1 MHMVTGPSAER
12 IGNILRARG
21 FPVATVG
28 QYRQILSL
36 LDEPQMRQ
44 LSSHL
49 TSIAAAVDDKPSIA
63 WVGALTSLAQGRDPA
78 HEAFDHL
85 VGMLHERGSPQPSAM
100 PKNGVTKQSQ
110 AQRARERQTVHVY
123 ASSGALCFELDKL
136 RPDGA
141 GREQLTVSI
150 DVAPSVG
157 RQQFDWANKMTIQ
170 LGVRELPMLVGVLM
184 GAVQEWSAKSH
195 GIDHNKSVRLR
206 AQPNGF
212 QVFMTHASAAVSVP
226 MLYQDTYP
234 VLSLS
239 LKALQA
245 NDPHLTTE
253 TILQL
258 CARASGVDARR

>member
-1 MHMVTGPSAER
+1 MVNSPSAER

-36 LDEPQMRQ
+36 LDESQVRQ

-63 WVGALTSLAQGRDPA
+63 WVGALTRLAQGRDPA

-85 VGMLHERGSPQPSAM
+85 VGMLHERGSPQPAAI
-100 PKNGVTKQSQ
+100 KGATKQSQ

-150 DVAPSVG
+150 DAAPSVG
-157 RQQFDWANKMTIQ
+157 RQQFDWSNKMTVQ

-184 GAVQEWSAKSH
+184 GAVPEWSAKSH
-195 GIDHNKSVRLR
+195 GVDHNKSLRLR
-206 AQPNGF
+206 AQSNGF
-212 QVFMTHASAAVSVP
+212 QVFVTHASAAVSVP

-258 CARASGVDARR
+258 CARASGVHARR

>member
-1 MHMVTGPSAER
+1 MHMVYGPSAER

-28 QYRQILSL
+28 QYRQVLAQ

-49 TSIAAAVDDKPSIA
+49 TAIAAAVDDKHSIA
-63 WVGALTSLAQGRDPA
+63 WVGALTRLAQGRDPA
-78 HEAFDHL
+78 HEALDHL
-85 VGMLHERGSPQPSAM
+85 VGTRDESSSPPPAVM
-100 PKNGVTKQSQ
+100 PKHAATKQSQ

-136 RPDGA
+136 RPDGS
-141 GREQLTVSI
+141 GIEQLTVTI
-150 DVAPSVG
+150 DAAPSVG
-157 RQQFDWANKMTIQ
+157 RQQFDWSNKMTIQ
-170 LGVRELPMLVGVLM
+170 LGVRELPMFVGALM
-184 GAVQEWSAKSH
+184 GAVPEWSAKSH
-195 GIDHNKSVRLR
+195 GIDHNKSLRLR
-206 AQPNGF
+206 AQSNGF
-212 QVFMTHASAAVSVP
+212 QVYMTHASAAVSVP
-226 MLYQDTYP
+226 MLHQDTYP

>member
-85 VGMLHERGSPQPSAM
+85 VGMLHERGSPQPSATPSPRRPRELMVRRSVM
-100 PKNGVTKQSQ
+100 PKQ
-110 AQRARERQTVHVY
+110 
-123 ASSGALCFELDKL
+123 
-136 RPDGA
+136 
-141 GREQLTVSI
+141 
-150 DVAPSVG
+150 
-157 RQQFDWANKMTIQ
+157 
-170 LGVRELPMLVGVLM
+170 
-184 GAVQEWSAKSH
+184 
-195 GIDHNKSVRLR
+195 
-206 AQPNGF
+206 
-212 QVFMTHASAAVSVP
+212 
-226 MLYQDTYP
+226 
-234 VLSLS
+234 
-239 LKALQA
+239 
-245 NDPHLTTE
+245 
-253 TILQL
+253 
-258 CARASGVDARR
+258 